1 MKEIN
6 FVLDEDHGDVAALV
20 LDLPLPGLDGLE
32 RRPVRRREHDDA
44 SLTHNNEK
52 LVTQSL
58 LYRDYFMA
66 IFLLR

>member
-32 RRPVRRREHDDA
+32 RRPVRRREDDDA

-52 LVTQSL
+52 LVTHFD
-58 LYRDYFMA
+58 R
-66 IFLLR
+66 